1 MLIDVGR
8 YVFFQFKLL
17 SFVGLVKKWL
27 LLEINLFCRQV
38 LTKRTMDRG
47 PTAIEINRLID
58 TTTAAWFTIDNSL

>member
-8 YVFFQFKLL
+8 HVFLYQFKLL

-38 LTKRTMDRG
+38 LTKRTMHRG
-47 PTAIEINRLID
+47 PTAIEINR
-58 TTTAAWFTIDNSL
+58 